1 MIECG
6 IKNNDEINIYINP
19 SKKNQTEN
27 LNQKTSTY
35 YFSQINFHDKL
46 FNVLNKNESS
56 INSVTW
62 KILQLLPTDK
72 SIYNMIK

>member
-1 MIECG
+1 MIGCG
-6 IKNNDEINIYINP
+6 IKNNDEIKIYVNSFI
-19 SKKNQTEN
+19 KNQTGN
-27 LNQKTSTY
+27 SNQKTSAY
-35 YFSQINFHDKL
+35 YFLQINFHDKL

-72 SIYNMIK
+72 SIYDMIK